1 MAQPTTVHLDS
12 QTVTRLEYLRR
23 VKNQQIGLDPA
34 DETFFSVA
42 AMTRFCVQ
50 LAWDMQTQAVRDS
63 VNSEPEAADE

>member
-34 DETFFSVA
+34 DESFFNLA
-42 AMTRFCVQ
+42 AMARFCIKVCY
-50 LAWDMQTQAVRDS
+50 DMQTEAVRDA
-63 VNSEPEAADE
+63 VNNRPEAADE